1 MKLSVLG
8 AFLSL
13 QATPC
18 FNVQAI
24 VQRSGDE
31 VNYTV
36 SLHRNLLTLYP
47 NLILSL
53 LQWELGSD
61 HWTIKDEKRNCE

>member
-1 MKLSVLG
+1 MLLG

-24 VQRSGDE
+24 VKGVEMRSI
-31 VNYTV
+31 TV

-61 HWTIKDEKRNCE
+61 HWTIKGEKRNCQ